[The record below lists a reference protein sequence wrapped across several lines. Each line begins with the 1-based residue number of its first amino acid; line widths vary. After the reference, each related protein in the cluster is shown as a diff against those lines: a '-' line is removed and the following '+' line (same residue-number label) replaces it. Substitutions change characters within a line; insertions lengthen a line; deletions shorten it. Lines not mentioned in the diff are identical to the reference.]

1 MDRRIEECPALTT
14 EGREFLHRVEAGLA
28 LTADV
33 SRADVLLCCLHSSR
47 QALVASHASPRSI
60 ASLYPQDATG
70 RLLDPED
77 QPLLM
82 RALRH
87 GVGGHRQHE
96 VESSNAPII
105 QYVHP
110 VCDRTGRTLGA
121 LLVETNLFAHERHR
135 RRHHGF
141 RQAVDWLQQM
151 AARGELACAGELSR
165 FGLYD
170 GVYLVDRNRY
180 VTYMSGIASNLF
192 RSVGF
197 TDTLQGQKTTA
208 LDTIDEEMVERVFR
222 HGTCLERRQESE
234 DGIVW
239 VRKAIPL
246 RRSPSTLSSYWPRWP
261 WFRPPV
267 QEDGLGIDAVLVL
280 IHNATEA
287 VQRQRE
293 LNVKA
298 AMIQEVHHRVKN
310 NLQTIAA
317 ILRIQARRAEQEETR
332 QHLTGAV
339 NRILSMSVIHEF
351 LSHDEHRSINIRDV
365 CQRIGDQVT
374 RVAGSPEQEIEI
386 QVRGPNIRLPASQAT
401 PMAMVIN
408 ELLLNA
414 MEHGLAGLPHGRVDV
429 ELSDLGDAVRVV
441 VEDDGSG
448 LPPDFDPVQSKSLG
462 LQIVHTLVTD
472 DLKGEL
478 QMTSARDEATA
489 AQPGRGTRAVVTFPK
504 RPLTAD

>member
-197 TDTLQGQKTTA
+197 TDTLQGRTGSSGYA
-208 LDTIDEEMVERVFR
+208 
-222 HGTCLERRQESE
+222 
-234 DGIVW
+234 
-239 VRKAIPL
+239 
-246 RRSPSTLSSYWPRWP
+246 RRSRCAGRLRPS
-261 WFRPPV
+261 
-267 QEDGLGIDAVLVL
+267 
-280 IHNATEA
+280 
-287 VQRQRE
+287 
-293 LNVKA
+293 
-298 AMIQEVHHRVKN
+298 
-310 NLQTIAA
+310 AA
-317 ILRIQARRAEQEETR
+317 IGRAGPGFARRYRRTAWASTPCWCSSTTPPR
-332 QHLTGAV
+332 PCSA
-339 NRILSMSVIHEF
+339 S
-351 LSHDEHRSINIRDV
+351 
-365 CQRIGDQVT
+365 
-374 RVAGSPEQEIEI
+374 GS
-386 QVRGPNIRLPASQAT
+386 
-401 PMAMVIN
+401 
-408 ELLLNA
+408 
-414 MEHGLAGLPHGRVDV
+414 
-429 ELSDLGDAVRVV
+429 
-441 VEDDGSG
+441 
-448 LPPDFDPVQSKSLG
+448 
-462 LQIVHTLVTD
+462 
-472 DLKGEL
+472 
-478 QMTSARDEATA
+478 
-489 AQPGRGTRAVVTFPK
+489 
-504 RPLTAD
+504 